1 VQIHNDLRN
10 FDVKTPVVT
19 VGIFDGVHLGHLTIL
34 NRLKKLALRVNGET
48 VIITF
53 WPHPRMVL
61 GKRESKL
68 RYLNTQKEKQILMDR
83 LGIDHMVFFPFTKKF
98 RNYSAREF
106 IKEILVDQIGVRYLI
121 VGYNHQFGKNRKGDF
136 QTILTCSKE
145 YNFKIEQLDAKIVDK
160 EKVSSTKI
168 REALLSGQI
177 KYANKFLGYNYFLNG
192 TIVAGKRIGRSIG
205 FPTANVLP
213 EEDYKL
219 IPRDGVYAVE
229 LIMGDNKFKGML
241 NIGIRPTMN
250 SKEED
255 KSIEVHIF
263 NFDKQ
268 IYGQNVTLI
277 FKQRIRSEEKFENME
292 ALAEQL
298 KIDKQEIL
306 RILMSKKP

>member
-1 VQIHNDLRN
+1 
-10 FDVKTPVVT
+10 
-19 VGIFDGVHLGHLTIL
+19 
-34 NRLKKLALRVNGET
+34 
-48 VIITF
+48 
-53 WPHPRMVL
+53 
-61 GKRESKL
+61 
-68 RYLNTQKEKQILMDR
+68 
-83 LGIDHMVFFPFTKKF
+83 
-98 RNYSAREF
+98 
-106 IKEILVDQIGVRYLI
+106 
-121 VGYNHQFGKNRKGDF
+121 
-136 QTILTCSKE
+136 
-145 YNFKIEQLDAKIVDK
+145 
-160 EKVSSTKI
+160 
-168 REALLSGQI
+168 
-177 KYANKFLGYNYFLNG
+177 
-192 TIVAGKRIGRSIG
+192 
-205 FPTANVLP
+205 LP

-263 NFDKQ
+263 DFDKQ